1 MLLTIITQDQQQAK
15 ETCSTISLGKVLF
28 LKSQWNRKIIKIY
41 IDLNITAKKIVFPL
55 PDK

>member
-1 MLLTIITQDQQQAK
+1 MLLAIITQDQQQAK

-28 LKSQWNRKIIKIY
+28 LKSQWNRRIIKIY
-41 IDLNITAKKIVFPL
+41 IDLNITAKEIVFPL